1 MDCRCFCLLTASPAG
16 NSFGAMMKCIVLL
29 VFLAGSAMS
38 SLAQG
43 GDGDLAPLPLVLPPP
58 AVKGTPANLPTNTT
72 AEPLNDKPRPVFM
85 APKGVVN
92 VAAGKPVTASDNRLI
107 TGDLSQITDGK
118 KQAYEDNV
126 VTLRRGA
133 QWVQTDFQAE
143 YKIYAVAIWH
153 DFSAP
158 VVVRGVI
165 VQLSDDPDFKTGVT
179 TIFNNDQAN
188 KDGHGIGTDREYF
201 ENSLTGA
208 GKLIDS
214 KGIKAR
220 YLRCYSHGSTDN
232 ALNTYIEVEAY
243 GLPAS

>member
-1 MDCRCFCLLTASPAG
+1 
-16 NSFGAMMKCIVLL
+16 MKKFVLL
-29 VFLAGSAMS
+29 VFLAAAAGTL
-38 SLAQG
+38 LAET
-43 GDGDLAPLPLVLPPP
+43 DLAPLPLVLPPP
-58 AVKGTPANLPTNTT
+58 ALKGTPANLPANTT

-92 VAAGKPVTASDNRLI
+92 VALNKPVTASDSHLI
-107 TGDLSQITDGK
+107 TGELAQIDDGK
-118 KQAYEDNV
+118 KQSYEENV

-133 QWVQTDFQAE
+133 QWVQIDFQAE
-143 YKIYAVAIWH
+143 YKIYAVVLWH

-158 VVVRGVI
+158 VVVRDVV
-165 VQLSDDPDFKTGVT
+165 VQLSNDPDFKTGVT

-188 KDGHGIGTDREYF
+188 KDGFGIGTDREYF

-208 GKLIDS
+208 GKLIDA
-214 KGIKAR
+214 KGVAAR
-220 YLRCYSHGSTDN
+220 YLRCSSHGSTDN